1 MQPEQHSKVDSGRN
15 LELDGLRGIAVLMVL
30 AWHFIGIPA
39 WLSPGDVQHALFRIF
54 LFGGAGVNL
63 FFILSGFLIT
73 RIALKNSAVCARFL
87 FVFYIRRA
95 LRILPPYFLLLLL
108 FYLVIWM
115 GMMDEIFNLT
125 IPFWRLATFTQNFW
139 MATNKTYGPDGI
151 GVTWSVAIEEQY
163 YWFFPLFFLLFRT
176 RIGLV
181 LALTAL
187 ASIIFRA
194 YLIIS
199 DPLANAYAVDVN
211 SFARLD
217 GLALGGIIAFILNN
231 KLSEY
236 FVRNKLIFKYL
247 LLAMLPL
254 LIFVDRVS
262 AINMALFGQTY
273 LNIFFAIVLINVML
287 NLGGIGFFMATLRS
301 DCLIWFGRISYSL
314 YLFHPLILAC
324 VLSLFKTPKGLNGV
338 RECVLLAA
346 AFFISLVV
354 SKFIY
359 QWVESPLI
367 RFSHKFQYDR
377 VLHD

>member
-1 MQPEQHSKVDSGRN
+1 MSSYQNVMGRGKRN
-15 LELDGLRGIAVLMVL
+15 LELDGLRGIAVVMVL

-39 WLSPGDVQHALFRIF
+39 WLSPGDFQQAVFRAF

-73 RIALKNSAVCARFL
+73 RIALKNSAERTRFL
-87 FVFYIRRA
+87 FVFYMRRA
-95 LRILPPYFLLLLL
+95 LRILPPYFLLLAL
-108 FYLVIWM
+108 FYLIIWL
-115 GMMDEIFNLT
+115 GVRDEIFDLT
-125 IPFWRLATFTQNFW
+125 IPLWRFVTFTQNFW
-139 MATNKTYGPDGI
+139 MDTNNSYGPDGI

-163 YWFFPLFFLLFRT
+163 YLFFPLFFLLFR
-176 RIGLV
+176 RYIGLV

-187 ASIIFRA
+187 VSVVFRA
-194 YLIIS
+194 YLIIA
-199 DPLANAYAVDVN
+199 DPLANAYAVDLN
-211 SFARLD
+211 TFARLD
-217 GLALGGIIAFILNN
+217 GLALGGIIAFIFND

-236 FVRNKLIFKYL
+236 LVQNKLIFKYL

-254 LIFVDRVS
+254 LIFVDRIS
-262 AINMALFGQTY
+262 AVNMALFGQTY

-287 NLGGIGFFMATLRS
+287 NLGGIGFFMAILRS

-338 RECVLLAA
+338 RECVLLAV
-346 AFFISLVV
+346 AFFISLAV

-359 QWVESPLI
+359 KWVENPLI
-367 RFSHKFQYDR
+367 RFSHKFQYGG